1 MPAAVSIGLPT
12 HERGA
17 QLDVAVA
24 SALAQTHHDLEL
36 VISDNASSDDPP
48 ARCAAW
54 AARDPRVRVMRHAEN
69 LGPTA
74 NFNGLFA
81 TLDAPFVVMLAD
93 DDHLDAD
100 YVERCLEALDA
111 DPGLVA
117 VAGTA
122 RYVRGSTAVKDG
134 PATQLGQLTARERVL
149 AYFTRPDDGP
159 FYGVVRRE
167 ALRAAAPM
175 PNVLANDW
183 LHVGR
188 LAALG
193 RIAML
198 ETTHVTRELG
208 GTSATIEGILETFG
222 ASTAGARVPHLV
234 MAWNVLADVGWRAP
248 AHAGHRAIAP
258 RCALGVID
266 WPSLAWHLT
275 APTMLGLA
283 RRPRGRPVA
292 RAYDRVTK
300 ALGAGRQP

>member
-1 MPAAVSIGLPT
+1 VPAAVSIGLPT
-12 HERGA
+12 YNRGA

-24 SALAQTHHDLEL
+24 SALAQTHADLEV
-36 VISDNASSDDPP
+36 VISDNASTDDTT

-54 AARDPRVRVMRHAEN
+54 AAGDPRVRVIRHERN
-69 LGPTA
+69 LGPTS

-81 TLDAPFVVMLAD
+81 GLDGTFVLMLAD
-93 DDHLDAD
+93 DDHLDPD
-100 YVERCLEALDA
+100 YVERCVAELER

-122 RYVRGSTAVKDG
+122 RHVRDG
-134 PATQLGQLTARERVL
+134 VPVRDGRATQLSQATPSERVL
-149 AYFTRPDDGP
+149 AYFNHADDGP

-167 ALRAAAPM
+167 ALRRAAPM

-193 RIAML
+193 RIAMV
-198 ETTHVTRELG
+198 ETTHITRETG
-208 GTSATIEGILETFG
+208 GTSATIEGILKTFG
-222 ASTAGARVPHLV
+222 SNTLGARAPHLV
-234 MAWNVLADVGWRAP
+234 MAWNVLYDLRTAP
-248 AHAGHRAIAP
+248 AHAGHRSIAP
-258 RCALGVID
+258 RCALGVVD

-283 RRPRGRPVA
+283 RRPRGRPLA
-292 RAYDRVTK
+292 RGYDRLTK
-300 ALGAGRQP
+300 ALGAGQQP